1 MRVSTAVALVWWC
14 GIGMLPSQ
22 RHVLPPDIGARIQRA
37 REWLGLTR
45 EGFEEEYGINVN
57 TLSKLEQ
64 DGTGSAH
71 KIRQVIEAL
80 DGHLKQVGEPPISLE
95 LDVQPVERD
104 EWLYIPKREW
114 GWRTMGPG
122 AMLDPLY
129 RFVRF
134 HGRSESVEL
143 PKLKGWCDRKDPYAV
158 KAYSAHGG
166 TGKTRLALELCDKL
180 EQDGW
185 EAGFLHAENFPKRA
199 RGAKIFGDA
208 PKPLLIVV
216 DYAATPANLAVLQR
230 MIPSLPASRRP
241 KVRLLMMERESLWL
255 GRLRGAKEVNDILD
269 GATVNEG
276 DLELA
281 LCSVGRSP
289 EEREGS
295 FEIAAKAFQRT
306 IAGVNRDSAPPKGPP
321 NPGSKVYN
329 EVFYLHALA
338 HEMVTGHRDGSPT
351 KLAIVR
357 RMLARERTYWGNLL
371 AARKLS
377 DYLIHPFESAVEVV
391 GRMGGV
397 STIPDAIKLVKELP
411 EFADQPI
418 AVAKQIALVLREVY
432 PDDGV
437 GIAPLQ
443 PDLLKQCLADE
454 WLAIRPRSP
463 A

>member
-1 MRVSTAVALVWWC
+1 MALVWWC

-45 EGFEEEYGINVN
+45 EGFEGEYGINVN

-64 DGTGSAH
+64 DGIGSAH

-80 DGHLKQVGEPPISLE
+80 DGHLNQVGQPAISLE
-95 LDVQPVERD
+95 PDFPPVER
-104 EWLYIPKREW
+104 EQWIYIPRRDW

-143 PKLKGWCDRKDPYAV
+143 PGLMRWCDRKDKYAV

-166 TGKTRLALELCDKL
+166 TGKTRLALELCDKM
-180 EQDGW
+180 EQNGW
-185 EAGFLHAENFPKRA
+185 EAGFLHAGNFPKRA
-199 RGAKIFGDA
+199 RGSTIFGDSSS
-208 PKPLLIVV
+208 PLLIVV
-216 DYAATPANLAVLQR
+216 DYAAAPANLAVLQR
-230 MIPSLPASRRP
+230 LIPNLPASRRL
-241 KVRLLMMERESLWL
+241 KVRLLMMERECLWL

-269 GATVNEG
+269 GAAVEEG

-281 LCSVGRSP
+281 LRSVGASTT
-289 EEREGS
+289 EREGS
-295 FEIAAKAFQRT
+295 FKIAATAFQRT
-306 IAGVNRDSAPPKGPP
+306 MPGVSRKTEPPKGPP
-321 NPGSKVYN
+321 NPGSKIYN

-338 HEMVTGHRDGSPT
+338 HEMVTGNRDGSPT

-357 RMLARERTYWGNLL
+357 RMLARERTYWSNLL
-371 AARKLS
+371 AARKLP
-377 DYLIHPFESAVEVV
+377 DYLIHAFESAVEAV
-391 GRMGGV
+391 GQMGGV

-411 EFADQPI
+411 EFADQPM

-454 WLAIRPRSP
+454 WLAIRPRSL